1 MWNGKSR
8 EVPFPNPRS
17 SQGKDAVQDIASL
30 DALSQ
35 AKATLRHIENKLEVN
50 PTSTAVFDTVMDT
63 KKSASTTR
71 KTTRKDGRHPEDPL
85 VIAPAS
91 KSREEKS
98 SRSPLR
104 TTTLESNV
112 KKSNRV
118 EFREPLVS
126 YREAYGAPANPSTS
140 QLDAKH
146 LLPGLENN
154 ETEEKPEG
162 GNLMIFNR
170 DERDLH
176 SRDFDSPRSSEVN
189 DTVVRFLNDRL
200 AIDTLQNPEFH
211 FKAVGPVRTEEEKIS
226 VFKGGENSLKT
237 SVSNMGRD
245 ADLKGLQ
252 LVESSP
258 SSISPYGT
266 QRLDILKRRQHDA
279 KLEKL
284 KERIRKQWEHSE
296 DMNVRDQH
304 LRHIDHPIMIT
315 NVNSSV
321 TAKIRKVAAA
331 PPAPAY
337 KGFNPPETKIRTP
350 DGKIWSEVEFH
361 NMSREL
367 YQDLAL
373 HFADNSVKEKHAA
386 KKETCKEKRMVRP
399 VRKVQKMNRASSPD
413 CKPGG
418 GHLIS
423 TSSWRD
429 GQKLVKKI
437 LGPPPRI
444 EQRERRAESS
454 DRSGRERTAKSASH
468 IGRSESDPKLDVSH
482 KNRPQSSER
491 SRSRLPA
498 ENHLKKLASPP
509 PDGKKQE
516 EETTVNKN
524 FLPVEIRGILD
535 DLQLDSVAQ
544 STKQETKERQNQK
557 SASSTQAA
565 RSHSPV
571 KRKPDKLTTSED
583 PPVISK
589 KRHYDT
595 DEVRLYIV
603 RQQEERKRRQN
614 EEKKAQKEATEQKNK
629 RLQELYRK
637 QKEAF
642 TKVKNA
648 ASSEPSAA
656 RRLQETYSK
665 LLIEEALLEEPS
677 YQLHVAQEM
686 QAKPGYQPSGESDKE
701 NKAQERP
708 PSASSSSDM
717 SLSEPPQPLAR
728 SELMESAWIPPDR
741 LSSRVHLSHPQPL
754 AGPAG
759 SLFSQLLGLEHMGIL
774 PKDYESFLS
783 TRRNHSMAS
792 GPLPLTPQPYMTS
805 TAVQQDALAK
815 PSTSQYKSKLDH
827 IEALKATAASLSSR
841 IESEAKKLA
850 GANINYG
857 SVWSTEHDVQQRAQ
871 EDGRWAKAVSPPVKE
886 DNEDAFAA
894 RIQKMLG
901 TCVSHT
907 TFDDNLPGVGNLSE
921 FKKLPE
927 MIRPHSAVSSLGM
940 RSPGPKTEEL
950 LAQLCKRQTEY
961 PNSDNSCGQEKVK
974 MSHDSSTD
982 SISEG
987 PLPSEGSLSEEEG
1000 GQGGQPSLK
1009 IAEILKEKDFCIGE
1023 RNTNE
1028 PIKEFQKEADK
1039 FLPLFGQTGG
1049 TQSKGPW
1056 EELAKGSPHSVINIF
1071 AKSYQQYGKGFE
1083 ERLDGGSPGLRPLI
1097 PITTPPG
1104 SVSYEDDFASSPGS
1118 GTLTDR
1124 KAAQEASVG
1133 SSNSSIQEEPSSRK
1147 SPYDL
1152 HCMETT
1158 PQRSSEVQSATSS
1171 RSSASSRGRRGRK
1184 ERKERIDSCS
1194 GSAQNILHEED
1205 RAQSGS
1211 DRGSHQGKKSVANH
1225 KVSIRDYEQ
1234 NPDTDSTLEDLSG
1247 HSISISS
1254 DKTRSHRTPTS
1265 PLSPSSQ
1272 KLLQF
1277 DSPGSSVERTRSPG
1291 ILPPAPASKP
1301 SAAFSSVNL
1310 GANRTGAAASTAT
1323 GSMRF
1328 SPAGLQH
1335 RMAAEL
1341 SYLSVI
1347 EESVRQLSDVER
1359 VRGISL
1365 AQQESVSLA
1374 QILKAQKQRHERDLA
1389 RMKLKAEQEALVNQ
1403 RQLEEARHK
1412 AAQVHAESLQ
1422 QLVQSRQ
1429 EAAEALQETTCKI
1442 AAQQA
1447 EAARLTTDAARQI
1460 REMTEL
1466 ARTQI
1471 SDALTTSGAPLTTLF
1486 DHQRPHRSEFMKQLR
1501 TRADIER
1508 KSESGVLSQNK
1519 EETLES
1525 SASKQDRYSQSIDSY
1540 SDSSR
1545 SKNHD
1550 RSSSSSRQESLS
1562 VSSSKENEKK
1572 PPHREKMNSSI
1583 EEQVHTAM
1591 DDSLQSDSIPSL
1603 PDEKDSTS
1611 IATEYS
1617 LKFDESMTEDEIE
1630 EKSFRSLLPSES
1642 HRRFNMEKKRG
1653 HRDDS
1658 DEEASPEKTA
1668 LSSVKELS
1676 MPFSGGQ
1683 DSFSKFTMEMVRQYM
1698 KEEEMRAAHQC
1709 SLLRLREKALKEK
1722 TKAELAWLE
1731 HQKKHLRDK
1740 GEDDKMPPIRKRQR
1754 GLLLRL
1760 QQEKAEIKRLQ
1771 EANKAARKERQ
1782 LILKQQEEIERIR
1795 QTTMKLQEKLKSAGE
1810 NKSEPRGEDDVKQSK
1825 ASSPVPTDLETRSP
1839 SPISISSSETSSIM
1853 QKLKKMR
1860 SRMDEKH
1867 CSPVHYFFSV
1877 FTSHHWAS
1885 LSVCFPNLHPKFQLY
1900 IYNQLVRFLTKREQ
1914 KLMQRRQHAE
1924 ELLEWKRRL
1933 DAEEAEIRRME
1944 KQALA
1949 AWDKELIKPK
1959 TPKKDLGEQRT
1970 EQKETASEEESP
1982 LPSCSRLNSESSIP
1996 EELGSPAAE
2005 SIPPKSLA
2013 QEPLTSP
2020 GHSTLSEEVVYSRDL
2035 ESSTAT
2041 NKHLPS
2047 KSSTALS
2054 KQDSSK
2060 GSHRTGGQ
2068 LRLPAQ
2074 SHQLSHSWSDESL
2087 SMTQSETTSDQ
2098 SDIEGRIRALKDELR
2113 KRKSVVDQL
2122 KKEQRKRQKERL
2134 KAQEA
2139 SLIKQ
2144 LESYDEFI
2152 KKTEAELSRDID
2164 TSPTAKPQI
2173 KTPSSATEKP
2183 KIKPPPLHRP
2193 ETTKNWKS
2201 LTEAERSRG
2210 SLESI
2215 AEHVDAAL
2223 SSSERSLSTHAKRIV
2238 DGEIHAEDP
2247 SRTPSPILKLSRKI
2261 RAESG
2266 DSVDNVSSSPV
2277 LKDLIE
2283 IRGSPDVLPSRLEDE
2298 SSPKSE
2304 IQEEVDCAKSEE
2316 SEIKDNYFEQFRK
2329 SEPLLHLNLEQP
2341 GSPEVLS
2348 KRELDLDSEN
2358 TQKDLLSL
2366 SVENLQKKE
2375 EMPKEGHADQYNEP
2389 SDHSIIRSD
2398 KSSLRQKKTQE
2409 KDISFSEQTSDLQE
2423 VSYSEDFE
2431 VSSPQKEVS
2440 IEGIPDELYKDDF
2453 DESSVTSP
2461 GKECQSPRDNS
2472 QQLRSCKSRATDF
2485 GSDDEISECLSGK
2498 SLSVSGS
2505 VHSDKLL
2512 ELKSPTELIKC
2523 EERNDV
2529 ENEPH
2534 APELPPWASASVAE
2548 NDVLPNFHLGD
2559 RVLISNVQPGTLRF
2573 KGLTYFAKGFWAG
2586 VELDKPEGNNN
2597 GTYDGITYFECKE
2610 KHGIFA
2616 PPQKISHIP
2625 ESFDKSEDEDFLFV
2639 EQQSR
2644 DHERRD
2650 IAEIGRVIIEN
2661 SQERSPTSQSVGEA
2675 VSEGRNKIDSGSETE
2690 HVQKI
2695 APEIV
2700 SHQAVNN
2707 LICPPNDKNVLDLFV
2722 SGAVEKVSSA
2732 AVEDIFDS
2740 LLSEELKRLRKAPI
2754 EESPPEVG
2762 KKSSTPLLDLLT
2774 KEKNQLEAQL
2784 KSSLSLE
2791 EKSKH
2796 QLEAVSLLTDSLLK
2810 AFVKDTVNQ
2819 LQQIKKARNEKIQL
2833 SNQELHNE
2841 QEKTSR
2847 VLSQHHDEQ
2856 SPLVKDTVNRLQQI
2870 QKVQNEIPQ
2879 LSNQDLR
2886 DDVQEEKTTHVPAQ
2900 HPEEQLPPD
2909 PQHLLVSAELEDER
2923 EEVSSPDMCLRP
2935 ESPVFGA
2942 SGQEEL
2948 AKRLAELEISREFP
2962 SVLGDEQDWFEEDF
2976 GLNSSQKVL
2985 KAEEPAVPPKSET
2998 QKVPPK
3004 PCEDLSA
3011 VPHSAEEVEQLVLVA
3026 TEALWNWKE
3035 LGHDLNSLGIPPR
3048 LLGDAVDGQDLE
3060 STSMRAY
3067 KKAAFD
3073 LTKEI
3078 LGEIVAEDPNLDQPI
3093 WMKPRR
3099 INSSY
3104 FRRVK
3109 NPNDLEEIKSF
3120 IAAEV
3125 LKLFGL
3131 KKEPNLKTDWQK
3143 MMKFGRK
3150 KRDRVDHILVQELH
3164 EEEAQWVNYDEDELC
3179 VKMQLA
3185 DGIFEAL
3192 IKDTIDVLNQIS
3204 EKRKRMLL
3212 V

>member
-8 EVPFPNPRS
+8 EVPFPNPKS
-17 SQGKDAVQDIASL
+17 SQSKDAVQDIASL

-104 TTTLESNV
+104 ATTLESNV

-126 YREAYGAPANPSTS
+126 YREAYGAPANPGTS

-154 ETEEKPEG
+154 EAEEKLEV

-176 SRDFDSPRSSEVN
+176 TRDFDSPLSSEVN
-189 DTVVRFLNDRL
+189 STVVRFLNDRL
-200 AIDTLQNPEFH
+200 AIDALQNPEFQ
-211 FKAVGPVRTEEEKIS
+211 FKAVGTIRTEEEKIS
-226 VFKGGENSLKT
+226 GSKGGENSLKT
-237 SVSNMGRD
+237 SVSNMGRG

-258 SSISPYGT
+258 SSVSPYGT

-296 DMNVRDQH
+296 DMNVREQH
-304 LRHIDHPIMIT
+304 LRHVDHPVMIT
-315 NVNSSV
+315 NVSSSV
-321 TAKIRKVAAA
+321 TAKVRKVAAA

-373 HFADNSVKEKHAA
+373 HFTDTSVKEKHAA

-437 LGPPPRI
+437 LGPPPRV

-454 DRSGRERTAKSASH
+454 DRSGRERTAKLASH
-468 IGRSESDPKLDVSH
+468 IGRAESDPKLDVSH

-491 SRSRLPA
+491 SRSRLRA
-498 ENHLKKLASPP
+498 ENHVKKLASPP

-544 STKQETKERQNQK
+544 SAKQETKERQNQK
-557 SASSTQAA
+557 SAASTQAA

-595 DEVRLYIV
+595 DEVRQYIV

-677 YQLHVAQEM
+677 YQLRVSQEI

-717 SLSEPPQPLAR
+717 SLTEPPQPLAR
-728 SELMESAWIPPDR
+728 SDLMESAWIPPDR
-741 LSSRVHLSHPQPL
+741 LSPRVHLSHPEPL

-792 GPLPLTPQPYMTS
+792 GPLPSTPQPYMTS

-815 PSTSQYKSKLDH
+815 PSASQYKSKLDH

-841 IESEAKKLA
+841 IESEAKRLA

-857 SVWSTEHDVQQRAQ
+857 SVWSTEHDVQQKAQ
-871 EDGRWAKAVSPPVKE
+871 EDGQWAKAVSPPVKE

-907 TFDDNLPGVGNLSE
+907 AFDDNLPGVGNLSE

-950 LAQLCKRQTEY
+950 LAQLCKRQTDY
-961 PNSDNSCGQEKVK
+961 PSSDNSCGQEKVK
-974 MSHDSSTD
+974 IPHDSSTD

-1000 GQGGQPSLK
+1000 GQGGQPPLK

-1028 PIKEFQKEADK
+1028 PIKEFQKEAEK

-1071 AKSYQQYGKGFE
+1071 AKSYQLYGKGFE
-1083 ERLDGGSPGLRPLI
+1083 ERLEGGSPGLRPLI

-1104 SVSYEDDFASSPGS
+1104 SVSYEDDFVSSPGS

-1152 HCMETT
+1152 RSLEST
-1158 PQRSSEVQSATSS
+1158 PQHSSEVQSATSS

-1211 DRGSHQGKKSVANH
+1211 DRGSHQGKKSVANN
-1225 KVSIRDYEQ
+1225 KVSIRSYEQ

-1254 DKTRSHRTPTS
+1254 DKTRSHRTPVS

-1291 ILPPAPASKP
+1291 VPPAPASKP
-1301 SAAFSSVNL
+1301 STAFSGVNL

-1347 EESVRQLSDVER
+1347 EESVLQLSDVER

-1389 RMKLKAEQEALVNQ
+1389 RVKLKAEQEALANQ

-1412 AAQVHAESLQ
+1412 AAQAHAESLQ

-1471 SDALTTSGAPLTTLF
+1471 SDAITASGAPITTLF
-1486 DHQRPHRSEFMKQLR
+1486 DNQWQHHSEFMKHLR
-1501 TRADIER
+1501 TRADKER

-1525 SASKQDRYSQSIDSY
+1525 SASKHEHYSQSIDSY

-1583 EEQVHTAM
+1583 EEQVHTAV
-1591 DDSLQSDSIPSL
+1591 DESLQSDSIPSL

-1617 LKFDESMTEDEIE
+1617 LIFDESMTEDEIE

-1810 NKSEPRGEDDVKQSK
+1810 NKSEPRSEDDIKQSK

-1860 SRMDEKH
+1860 SRMDEK
-1867 CSPVHYFFSV
+1867 
-1877 FTSHHWAS
+1877 
-1885 LSVCFPNLHPKFQLY
+1885 
-1900 IYNQLVRFLTKREQ
+1900 FLTKREQ

-1959 TPKKDLGEQRT
+1959 TAKKDLGEQRI

-1982 LPSCSRLNSESSIP
+1982 LPSCSHLNSESSIP

-2005 SIPPKSLA
+2005 SIPPESIA
-2013 QEPLTSP
+2013 QGPPTSP
-2020 GHSTLSEEVVYSRDL
+2020 GHSTLSEEMVYSRDL
-2035 ESSTAT
+2035 ESYTST

-2054 KQDSSK
+2054 KLDSSK

-2068 LRLPAQ
+2068 PRLPAQ

-2098 SDIEGRIRALKDELR
+2098 SDIEGRIRALKDELQ

-2152 KKTEAELSRDID
+2152 KKTEAELSRDLD

-2201 LTEAERSRG
+2201 LTETERSRG

-2223 SSSERSLSTHAKRIV
+2223 SSSERSLSTHAKRII
-2238 DGEIHAEDP
+2238 DGEIHTEEP
-2247 SRTPSPILKLSRKI
+2247 SRTPSPVLKLSRKI

-2266 DSVDNVSSSPV
+2266 DSLDIVSSSPV

-2283 IRGSPDVLPSRLEDE
+2283 IGGSPDILLSRLEDE

-2316 SEIKDNYFEQFRK
+2316 SEIEDSYFKQFRK
-2329 SEPLLHLNLEQP
+2329 SEPLLQLNLEQL

-2348 KRELDLDSEN
+2348 RRDLDLDTEN

-2366 SVENLQKKE
+2366 SIENLQKKGE
-2375 EMPKEGHADQYNEP
+2375 LEGHANQYDEP

-2398 KSSLRQKKTQE
+2398 KSSLRQNKTRE
-2409 KDISFSEQTSDLQE
+2409 KDISFSEQISDLQE
-2423 VSYSEDFE
+2423 MSYSEDFE
-2431 VSSPQKEVS
+2431 VSSPQKEAS
-2440 IEGIPDELYKDDF
+2440 IEGVPGELYKDDF
-2453 DESSVTSP
+2453 DEPSVTSP
-2461 GKECQSPRDNS
+2461 GKECQSPSPRDNS
-2472 QQLRSCKSRATDF
+2472 QQLGRCKSRATDF

-2505 VHSDKLL
+2505 VHSDILL

-2523 EERNDV
+2523 EERSDV
-2529 ENEPH
+2529 ENELRV
-2534 APELPPWASASVAE
+2534 PELPPWVSASVAE
-2548 NDVLPNFHLGD
+2548 NDALPNFHLGD

-2625 ESFDKSEDEDFLFV
+2625 ESSDKNEDEDFLFV

-2644 DHERRD
+2644 DHEQRD
-2650 IAEIGRVIIEN
+2650 IAERGRVIIEN
-2661 SQERSPTSQSVGEA
+2661 SQERSPTNQSVGEA
-2675 VSEGRNKIDSGSETE
+2675 LSEGINKTESGSETE

-2700 SHQAVNN
+2700 SHQPVSN

-2722 SGAVEKVSSA
+2722 SGTVEKVSSA

-2740 LLSEELKRLRKAPI
+2740 LLSEELKRPQWLRKAPI
-2754 EESPPEVG
+2754 EESAPEVG
-2762 KKSSTPLLDLLT
+2762 KKPSTPLLDLLT

-2791 EKSKH
+2791 EKSK

-2819 LQQIKKARNEKIQL
+2819 LQQIKKARNKKIQL
-2833 SNQELHNE
+2833 SNQELHND

-2847 VLSQHHDEQ
+2847 VLSQHDEEQ
-2856 SPLVKDTVNRLQQI
+2856 SPLVKDTVSRLQQI

-2879 LSNQDLR
+2879 LVKQDLN
-2886 DDVQEEKTTHVPAQ
+2886 DDVQEEKTTHVPSQ
-2900 HPEEQLPPD
+2900 HPEKQLTPD

-2962 SVLGDEQDWFEEDF
+2962 SVLGDDQDWLEEDF
-2976 GLNSSQKVL
+2976 GLNSSP

-3035 LGHDLNSLGIPPR
+3035 LGHDLKSLGVPPK
-3048 LLGDAVDGQDLE
+3048 LLGDAIGGQDLE
-3060 STSMRAY
+3060 STSVRAY
-3067 KKAAFD
+3067 KKAVFD

-3078 LGEIVAEDPNLDQPI
+3078 LGEIVAEDPNLDQPV

-3109 NPNDLEEIKSF
+3109 NPNDLEEIQSF

-3192 IKDTIDVLNQIS
+3192 LKDTIDVLNQIS